1 MKVGFIGMGIM
12 GSRMAR
18 NLLSK
23 SYHLTIYNRT
33 PDKASNL
40 LEAGAEW
47 AKTPSDVAV
56 KIDILFT
63 MLSTPE
69 VIERLATGQNG
80 FLEAMPKGSLWV
92 DCSTVN
98 PGFSRKMANL
108 AGKRGVHY
116 LEAPVAGTKGPAES
130 GELVFLVG
138 GNNQDLDQ
146 CRPLLECMGKKIL
159 FFGDHGQGAGMK
171 MLFNLM
177 LGSAMAAY
185 SEALVLGNALGFT
198 KEKIA
203 EVLLNGPVAAPFLKL
218 KQPLIE
224 KGEFDAHFPLCW
236 MRKDL
241 HLSAQTAYENGVA
254 LPALNAIKEIYA
266 VAEKKGL
273 GKSDFSSIYQYLA
286 D

>member
-1 MKVGFIGMGIM
+1 MNVGFIGMGIM

-18 NLLSK
+18 NLLSEG
-23 SYHLTIYNRT
+23 YRLTIYNRT
-33 PDKASNL
+33 PDKASHL
-40 LEAGAEW
+40 LKAGAKW
-47 AKTPSDVAV
+47 AETPADLAK

-69 VIERLATGQNG
+69 VVQRLATGQNG
-80 FLEAMPKGSLWV
+80 FIEAMPEDSLWV

-98 PGFSRKMANL
+98 PGFSRKMASL
-108 AGKRGVHY
+108 ASKRAVHF
-116 LEAPVAGTKGPAES
+116 LEAPVAGTKGPAKS
-130 GELVFLVG
+130 GELMFFVG
-138 GNNQDLDQ
+138 GNAQDLDR
-146 CRPLLECMGKKIL
+146 CRPLLECMGKKML
-159 FFGDHGQGAGMK
+159 FLGDHGQAAGMK

-185 SEALVLGNALGFT
+185 SEALVLGEALGFT

-203 EVLLNGPVAAPFLKL
+203 EVVLSGPVAAPFLKL

-224 KGEFDAHFPLCW
+224 NGEFDAHFPLCW

-241 HLSAQTAYENGVA
+241 HLATQTAYENGVA

-273 GKSDFSSIYQYLA
+273 GESDFSSIYEYLA
-286 D
+286 E